1 MKRILCALLASLLLF
16 AALVVASADPFFDEG
31 VRAITGNE
39 YGNRVH
45 YAQIGDW
52 TVSLGYMV
60 EEERYC
66 VIGQGPDGARAAL
79 TDRMPGN
86 GKIVPAGD
94 GFIYY
99 GEDQNG
105 KHNWVF
111 RKPGEEPKKLELGI
125 TDEVFFADAEYIW
138 YYTHVGAEISIRRLT
153 RKGNAKKGFGRTT
166 GFVYAMMESG
176 DALVADLH
184 KNRVQTWKDGRGTTL
199 YEPEAPI
206 LSISTVGRSVW
217 VGHEHEIGLLE
228 NGALDFR
235 LPGYVAGMAGTTD
248 QFVLLLS
255 FPEGTDYEVLLLND
269 VYQAYARLGYVLASE
284 SAFIELQSD
293 GDITVWG
300 PEQSV
305 TFVIPPAEA
314 WIPYGFYEPGG

>member
-1 MKRILCALLASLLLF
+1 MKKISCALLAALLLC
-16 AALVVASADPFFDEG
+16 AALAASADPFFEEG
-31 VRAITGNE
+31 VRAITCNE

-45 YAQIGDW
+45 YAQIDGL

-66 VIGQGPDGARAAL
+66 IIGQGPDGARIAL
-79 TDRMPGN
+79 TDRLPGN
-86 GKIVPAGD
+86 GRIVPAGD

-105 KHNWVF
+105 KHNWVL
-111 RKPGEEPKKLELGI
+111 RKPGEGPKKLELGI
-125 TDEVFFADAEYIW
+125 TDEVFFADAEHIW
-138 YYTHVGAEISIRRLT
+138 YFTHVGPEISIRRLT

-166 GFVYAMMESG
+166 GSVYAMMEGG
-176 DALVADLH
+176 DMLVADLH
-184 KNRVQTWKDGRGTTL
+184 KNRIQSWKDGRGTTL
-199 YEPEAPI
+199 YEPSEPI
-206 LSISTVGRSVW
+206 LSVSTVGRSVW
-217 VGHEHEIGLLE
+217 VGHQNEIGLLE

-248 QFVLLLS
+248 QFVMLLS
-255 FPEGTDYEVLLLND
+255 FPKAPEYEVLFFND
-269 VYQAYARLGYVLASE
+269 VHQAYTRLGYVPASE

-314 WIPYGFYEPGG
+314 WIPYGFYDAGG